1 MGKSCETIGA
11 LGALCF
17 PISQHTR
24 SSDNGDGT
32 DRFRQGRY
40 ELADVCLLLDDKRTM
55 STAADIKRI
64 LHHPQAAGI
73 ALVNVATL
81 AWATN
86 MTLGRYLRDD
96 IGPLT
101 LAAARFSVA
110 SIIFAAILLRQP
122 PQTRRMGNDRWL
134 LLAMAFSGVVVFSPM
149 LYLGLRHTTVI
160 NATLINALGPLIT
173 GVLATLF
180 INEPMSR
187 AQVGGAVIGL
197 LGVFILVTNGSA
209 TEGNSIQISFGDVIV
224 VMAVGLWGGY
234 SVLARR
240 VMRHRSPLSATAL
253 SSMIGM
259 PFLVVAAVWE
269 TASYPI
275 RPSPSLLI
283 AIVYIG
289 IVPTVIG
296 FLSWNAGVHKLG
308 AGGAMVFYNTLPLY
322 GALLGYVFLDESV
335 GLSHLIGGTLIIG
348 GALWAAHKRTARRL
362 SPSDLHSQ

>member
-1 MGKSCETIGA
+1 M
-11 LGALCF
+11 
-17 PISQHTR
+17 
-24 SSDNGDGT
+24 
-32 DRFRQGRY
+32 DRNDSARARTGG
-40 ELADVCLLLDDKRTM
+40 EVNSLLDNKRRM
-55 STAADIKRI
+55 STTSDIKRI

-73 ALVNVATL
+73 ALVNLATL

-110 SIIFAAILLRQP
+110 SIIFAAMLQRQT
-122 PQTRRMGNDRWL
+122 PQTRRIGNDRWL
-134 LLAMAFSGVVVFSPM
+134 LVAMAFSGVVVFSPM
-149 LYLGLRHTTVI
+149 LYLGLHHTTVI

-197 LGVFILVTNGSA
+197 LGVFILVTNGSVA
-209 TEGNSIQISFGDVIV
+209 EGNAIHVGFGDVIV
-224 VMAVGLWGGY
+224 VVAVGLWGGY

-240 VMRHRSPLSATAL
+240 TMQCRSPLSATAL
-253 SSMIGM
+253 SSMIGL
-259 PFLVVAAVWE
+259 PFLIVAAVWE

-275 RPSPSLLI
+275 RLGPSLLL
-283 AIVYIG
+283 AILYIG

-308 AGGAMVFYNTLPLY
+308 AGGAMIFYNTLPLY
-322 GALLGYVFLDESV
+322 GALLGYVFLNESV
-335 GLSHLIGGTLIIG
+335 GLTHLIGGTLIIG
-348 GALWAAHKRTARRL
+348 GALWAAHKQTTGRL
-362 SPSDLHSQ
+362 S

>member
-1 MGKSCETIGA
+1 MDRNDSARARASGEV
-11 LGALCF
+11 
-17 PISQHTR
+17 
-24 SSDNGDGT
+24 SS
-32 DRFRQGRY
+32 
-40 ELADVCLLLDDKRTM
+40 LLNSKRTK
-55 STAADIKRI
+55 STTSDIKRI
-64 LHHPQAAGI
+64 LHRPQVAGI
-73 ALVNVATL
+73 TLVNLATL

-86 MTLGRYLRDD
+86 MTLGRYMRDD

-110 SIIFAAILLRQP
+110 SIIFAAILQRQTP
-122 PQTRRMGNDRWL
+122 PTRRMGNDRWL
-134 LLAMAFSGVVVFSPM
+134 LIAMAFSGVVVFSPM

-187 AQVGGAVIGL
+187 AQVGGALIGL
-197 LGVFILVTNGSA
+197 LGVFILVTNGTA
-209 TEGNSIQISFGDVIV
+209 TEGNSIRIGFGDVIV
-224 VMAVGLWGGY
+224 VLAVGLWGTY

-240 VMRHRSPLSATAL
+240 TMRYRSPLSATAI
-253 SSMIGM
+253 SSMIGL
-259 PFLVVAAVWE
+259 PFLIAAAVWE
-269 TASYPI
+269 TSSYPI
-275 RPSPSLLI
+275 RLSPSLLLAI
-283 AIVYIG
+283 AYIG

-335 GLSHLIGGTLIIG
+335 GLTHLTGGTLIIG
-348 GALWAAHKRTARRL
+348 GALWAAHKRTAGRL
-362 SPSDLHSQ
+362 SPSDVHSE